1 MIVRIVV
8 LDGHTLN
15 PGDLSWDALKA
26 LGSCDVYDRTGPAQ
40 VVERA
45 AGAEIALTNKTVL
58 SRMAITQLPQLRYIG
73 VLATG
78 YNVVDVEA
86 ARQRGICVTNV
97 PAYGTPSVAQM
108 VFAHLLHFTQHVSEH
123 SRSVH
128 DGDWSRSPDF
138 CYWNYPLVEL
148 AGLTMGI
155 VGLGRIGR
163 QTAQLALAFGM
174 KVIYFDVTPAGSVPA
189 RASGTCV
196 EGVGKPGNATLP
208 RGVEKRA
215 KQELGV
221 PGPFPLSNRGPE
233 VRDKTPYGVTT
244 NVPEEVVAVDLDTL
258 FRDSDVVSLHCP
270 LTQDNRG
277 FVNRQRLE
285 MMKPTAFLI
294 NTSRGP
300 LIDEPALAEALNR
313 GRIAGAGLD
322 VLCEEPPRPDNPLL
336 HAPNCTIT
344 PHIAWATQAAR
355 QRLMDIAASNVR
367 AFLQGR
373 PQNVV

>member
-1 MIVRIVV
+1 VVVRIVV

-15 PGDLSWDALKA
+15 PGDLTWDPLKT
-26 LGSCDVYDRTGPAQ
+26 LGPCEVHDRTETTQ

-45 AGAEIALTNKTVL
+45 AGAEIVLTNKTVL
-58 SRMAITQLPQLRYIG
+58 TRPALAQLPQLRYLG

-78 YNVVDVEA
+78 YNVVDLEA
-86 ARQRGICVTNV
+86 AQEQEICVTHV

-128 DGDWSRSPDF
+128 HGDWSRSPDF

-163 QTAQLALAFGM
+163 QTARLALAFGM
-174 KVIYFDVTPAGSVPA
+174 KVLYFDVTPPPV
-189 RASGTCV
+189 
-196 EGVGKPGNATLP
+196 
-208 RGVEKRA
+208 
-215 KQELGV
+215 
-221 PGPFPLSNRGPE
+221 
-233 VRDKTPYGVTT
+233 
-244 NVPEEVVAVDLDTL
+244 VPEEMAAVDLDTL
-258 FRDSDVVSLHCP
+258 FRTSDVISLHCP
-270 LTQDNRG
+270 LTQENRG
-277 FVNRQRLE
+277 FVNRGRLA

-313 GRIAGAGLD
+313 GHLAGAGLD
-322 VLCEEPPRPDNPLL
+322 VLCQEPPEPDHPLL
-336 HAPNCTIT
+336 RARHCTIT
-344 PHIAWATQAAR
+344 PHIAWATRAAR
-355 QRLMDIAASNVR
+355 QRLLDIAVANVR

-373 PQNVV
+373 PQNVVRRQETCSSGLTLGAE